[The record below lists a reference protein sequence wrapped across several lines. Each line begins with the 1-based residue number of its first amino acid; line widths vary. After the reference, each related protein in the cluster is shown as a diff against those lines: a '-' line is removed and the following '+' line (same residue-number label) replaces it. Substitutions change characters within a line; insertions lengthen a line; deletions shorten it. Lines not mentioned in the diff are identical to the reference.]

1 MKKLFAVIFLALV
14 VAAGVY
20 TVQGGFSKTKSYY
33 AGDAVYHDGQV
44 LVLSTNTGKLEI
56 FRADKASLK
65 RITATS
71 PIGSGFDTF
80 NNAIFSQ
87 ENGRLFIYATS
98 GATLYKY
105 DAGDPTQLGL
115 LASTKDTSWD
125 WFGRVERVDGRLVTI
140 GSKAVKIWNNDL
152 QVVDSYNVIN
162 TTNPYNVRLSV
173 DGRFIFNLHD
183 NVIEIFDRESRSN
196 FRTIT
201 LSNHNEKG
209 NKQLYYDNNAQM
221 IYVIDDS
228 AIKRFGLDGGLY
240 KSLAHDSRFGYDVI
254 KSSNAESLYISNGTS
269 IAKISP
275 FDFKIKAAFE
285 NRAAKLNT
293 SWAMGLVA
301 VPTPSGD
308 KVVVFNNDTI
318 VLLDSNLKLESK
330 ALATDQVIDKEVPR
344 EALALFVD
352 KNKGLALSPVALSGQ
367 GYLANETLDIY
378 FADSHYFATT
388 DKSGRFSTT
397 VYVPTITK
405 SKTDIKVSGQRSLL
419 SYSTSFTIIQIEN

>member
-1 MKKLFAVIFLALV
+1 MLI
-14 VAAGVY
+14 
-20 TVQGGFSKTKSYY
+20 
-33 AGDAVYHDGQV
+33 
-44 LVLSTNTGKLEI
+44 
-56 FRADKASLK
+56 
-65 RITATS
+65 
-71 PIGSGFDTF
+71 
-80 NNAIFSQ
+80 
-87 ENGRLFIYATS
+87 
-98 GATLYKY
+98 
-105 DAGDPTQLGL
+105 
-115 LASTKDTSWD
+115 
-125 WFGRVERVDGRLVTI
+125 I